1 MSDAILQALLDYGSL
16 GLFSGFLAWQFL
28 QMQKRL
34 DALVESFQSQ
44 VREINDDFD
53 KRVEGMRQRYDI
65 VINDIRKDC
74 RENEA
79 RLQSELKICQRE
91 LLDRERQSLID
102 LKSQT
107 D

>member
-1 MSDAILQALLDYGSL
+1 MSDQILQALLDYGSL

-34 DALVESFQSQ
+34 DSLVESFQAQ

-53 KRVEGMRQRYDI
+53 SRVESMRARYDV
-65 VINDIRKDC
+65 VINDIRQNC

-79 RLQSELKICQRE
+79 RLQSELKIAQRE
-91 LLDRERQSLID
+91 LLDRERQSVFD
-102 LKSQT
+102 LKSQS

>member
-1 MSDAILQALLDYGSL
+1 MSDQVLQALLDYGSR

-34 DALVESFQSQ
+34 DGLVESFQSQ

-53 KRVEGMRQRYDI
+53 TRVEKMRQRYAI

-79 RLQSELKICQRE
+79 RLQSELKIAHRE
-91 LLDRERQSLID
+91 LLDRERQSVID